1 MRSLKVVVQRALIDL
16 PESLLRK
23 CSMERG
29 RGKGVVKESEKG
41 ENKEEEMEEEEMESQ
56 LVTCQSCAIT
66 VHKGQSLS
74 CMHVHVFVHHHCSCR
89 LLWRARP
96 PAPARPELAVQEV

>member
-29 RGKGVVKESEKG
+29 RGKGVVKESEEG
-41 ENKEEEMEEEEMESQ
+41 ENKEEEEEEEMESQ

-74 CMHVHVFVHHHCSCR
+74 
-89 LLWRARP
+89 
-96 PAPARPELAVQEV
+96 